1 MVLSSS
7 EGQEKFFT
15 GGCTRLMI
23 EGAGHFLPREAPDVV
38 AKAVISH
45 FRSELHSTARGS

>member
-15 GGCTRLMI
+15 GGYARFMI

-45 FRSELHSTARGS
+45 FRSELHSTARGI